1 MLDILDCKHSCT
13 CFLGHNSGDI
23 LFVKQ
28 LAGKVAQT
36 TNCRDVDIFAS
47 CKRLVDEN
55 VLAFG
60 RLNLPHRR
68 ANQRVEVIPAV
79 RILKIKRRGG
89 KRNGLLDDDSHGE
102 CGGLY
107 GEEIG

>member
-1 MLDILDCKHSCT
+1 
-13 CFLGHNSGDI
+13 
-23 LFVKQ
+23 
-28 LAGKVAQT
+28 
-36 TNCRDVDIFAS
+36 
-47 CKRLVDEN
+47 
-55 VLAFG
+55 
-60 RLNLPHRR
+60 
-68 ANQRVEVIPAV
+68 V